1 MPFPL
6 VTLLFKP
13 ESISSNSPAAAST
26 AIHIVTYCKIQHM
39 KFKFLKTL
47 RAVNLNMEEQG
58 SKKFTLPFSI
68 FHLGFF
74 VLTLVVL
81 TVMALNVHQ
90 LKSGG
95 YEADVKWK
103 KYPDPMFK
111 HREEQ
116 SKEENLTLWTSRLL
130 QCGYQN
136 HRFTAEER
144 SEGTVLMKLIE
155 WPHPPKPAVPF
166 LKSSNPSLTRFVI
179 LDSGKTF
186 YVGDQLQVIL
196 RMLDFA
202 GNTKQ
207 YGGDYLQARIHTPE
221 LKAGAVG
228 TVVDRQNGFYY
239 INFTLLWPGK
249 VQVSVSLVH
258 PSEGVQALER
268 IRDEFPDRVFFRSTF
283 KSAKSSE
290 TTVCNLCLPQTKPLC
305 NFTDLRTG
313 EPWFCYKPKML
324 PCSSRVNHAMGGYKQ
339 KLLTGGEVNYFS
351 SGKNVKMPIL
361 PNGQGYVIVEP
372 SPHADKG
379 LSGCLPG
386 TPLHSPSG
394 FYYKDQWVST
404 TCSIQQFDSPAKV
417 TNCLRRKKIYIFGDS
432 TIRQWFEYLIYFVP
446 GLRKFDLGN
455 SMKTGP
461 HLALDVDNTIKIDY
475 FAHGK
480 PIRIQPISS
489 QNLPFIANKLDD
501 INGGKDTVIA
511 ITIWCHF
518 NTFPVESYIRR
529 LQNIRQSVLRL
540 LDRSPDTVIVIKTAN
555 VQALPNQ
562 VSLYNSDWFSYQLD
576 LVMRRMFQ
584 GINVA
589 FVDAWEM
596 TIAHYL
602 PHALHPKQIIIK
614 NEVDVFL
621 SYVCP

>member
-372 SPHADKG
+372 SPHAGK
-379 LSGCLPG
+379 
-386 TPLHSPSG
+386 
-394 FYYKDQWVST
+394 
-404 TCSIQQFDSPAKV
+404 
-417 TNCLRRKKIYIFGDS
+417 R
-432 TIRQWFEYLIYFVP
+432 
-446 GLRKFDLGN
+446 
-455 SMKTGP
+455 MM
-461 HLALDVDNTIKIDY
+461 IK
-475 FAHGK
+475 
-480 PIRIQPISS
+480 
-489 QNLPFIANKLDD
+489 
-501 INGGKDTVIA
+501 
-511 ITIWCHF
+511 
-518 NTFPVESYIRR
+518 
-529 LQNIRQSVLRL
+529 
-540 LDRSPDTVIVIKTAN
+540 
-555 VQALPNQ
+555 
-562 VSLYNSDWFSYQLD
+562 
-576 LVMRRMFQ
+576 
-584 GINVA
+584 
-589 FVDAWEM
+589 
-596 TIAHYL
+596 
-602 PHALHPKQIIIK
+602 
-614 NEVDVFL
+614 
-621 SYVCP
+621 